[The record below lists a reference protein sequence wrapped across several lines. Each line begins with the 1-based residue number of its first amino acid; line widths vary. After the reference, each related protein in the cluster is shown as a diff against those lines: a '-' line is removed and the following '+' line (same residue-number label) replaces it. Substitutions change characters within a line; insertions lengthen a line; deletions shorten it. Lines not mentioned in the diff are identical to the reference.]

1 MYKII
6 SFGVREHGVLE
17 EEVMKKK
24 CVFGTGL
31 LLLMVISGLFCF
43 KKLNLH
49 SGILSFEE
57 IDVSKVYSAIQN
69 KENLIV
75 YYGQESCSACRV
87 FTPTLEEAAKL
98 AEQKVYFLDGD
109 NLETKSFSKDYNIQ
123 GTPTL
128 VIIQK
133 GNVLRYEGVL
143 GLEETVEVLSELTEK
158 EHTV

>member
-1 MYKII
+1 M
-6 SFGVREHGVLE
+6 
-17 EEVMKKK
+17 
-24 CVFGTGL
+24 
-31 LLLMVISGLFCF
+31 
-43 KKLNLH
+43 
-49 SGILSFEE
+49 
-57 IDVSKVYSAIQN
+57 
-69 KENLIV
+69 
-75 YYGQESCSACRV
+75 

-143 GLEETVEVLSELTEK
+143 GLEETVEVLSESTEK